1 MAEDFRGFRGY
12 AEYLRAKY
20 GVPAYRVAVDAGFG
34 CPNRGADRGA
44 YRGADRAADR
54 EADRRQPGCL
64 YCDERGALAPYQEAA
79 VAPGDAPAGERLDSI
94 RRQIEHGTAFLRRRY
109 GAQVFLLY
117 LQAFSNTHAPA
128 AELEEVY
135 DFALGCGEF
144 RELIVSTRPD
154 CVDAQRAELL
164 AGYRRRGL
172 DVWVELG
179 LQSGCDA
186 TLARV
191 RRGHTVEDF
200 TRAFGLLR
208 SAGVRLA
215 VHLIFGLPGE
225 GLGQI
230 LSTVRLV
237 AGLEP
242 EGVKIHNLHVPRASP
257 LAAELMAGELA
268 VPCAGRHLEY
278 VVRALELLP
287 PRTLILRLT
296 CDTPRERLA
305 VPRGFAP
312 KAAFYR
318 QVRAALA
325 ARGSRQGRLWA
336 GPATG
341 AAWAAGATGRAS
353 GPPEKS

>member
-1 MAEDFRGFRGY
+1 MAGGFRGY

-20 GVPAYRVAVDAGFG
+20 GAPAYRVAVDAGFG
-34 CPNRGADRGA
+34 CPNRGP
-44 YRGADRAADR
+44 
-54 EADRRQPGCL
+54 DRRHSGCL
-64 YCDERGALAPYQEAA
+64 YCDERGALAPYQQA
-79 VAPGDAPAGERLDSI
+79 APGSTGLSEGRLASI
-94 RRQIEHGTAFLRRRY
+94 RRQVEDGTAFLRRRY
-109 GAQVFLLY
+109 GAEIFLLY

-128 AELEEVY
+128 AELQAVY

-154 CVDAQRAELL
+154 CVDPERAGLL

-172 DVWVELG
+172 EVWVELG

-191 RRGHTVEDF
+191 RRGHTVDDF

-208 SAGVRLA
+208 SAGLRLG

-225 GLGQI
+225 GLQQI
-230 LSTVRLV
+230 LDTVRLV

-242 EGVKIHNLHVPRASP
+242 EGVKIHNLHVPSESP
-257 LAAELMAGELA
+257 LAAEHRAGELSL
-268 VPCAGRHLEY
+268 PCAARHLEY

-296 CDTPRERLA
+296 CDTPAERLA
-305 VPRGFAP
+305 APRGFPP

-318 QVRAALA
+318 EVRSALA
-325 ARGSRQGRLWA
+325 ARASFQGRLWE
-336 GPATG
+336 GP
-341 AAWAAGATGRAS
+341 ATGRAS
-353 GPPEKS
+353 APPDKW

>member
-1 MAEDFRGFRGY
+1 MTEGSGGRRGFRGY

-20 GVPAYRVAVDAGFG
+20 GAPAYRVAVDAGFG
-34 CPNRGADRGA
+34 CPNRGPDRG
-44 YRGADRAADR
+44 
-54 EADRRQPGCL
+54 QPGCL

-79 VAPGDAPAGERLDSI
+79 TGDGRSPAAAGGERLASI
-94 RRQIEHGTAFLRRRY
+94 RRQIERGTAFLRRRY
-109 GAQVFLLY
+109 GARVFLLY

-128 AELEEVY
+128 AELEEIY

-154 CVDAQRAELL
+154 CVDPQRAELL

-172 DVWVELG
+172 EVWVELG
-179 LQSGCDA
+179 LQSACDA

-191 RRGHTVEDF
+191 RRGHTVGDF
-200 TRAFGLLR
+200 LRAFGLLR
-208 SAGVRLA
+208 EAGVRLA

-225 GLGQI
+225 GLEQI
-230 LSTVRLV
+230 QDTVRLV

-242 EGVKIHNLHVPRASP
+242 EGVKIHNLHVPRGSP
-257 LAAELMAGELA
+257 LAAEHLAGELSA
-268 VPCAGRHLEY
+268 PCTARHLQY

-296 CDTPRERLA
+296 CDTPGGRLA
-305 VPRGFAP
+305 APRGFAP

-318 QVRAALA
+318 EVRSALA
-325 ARGSRQGRLWA
+325 ARASFQGRLWE

-341 AAWAAGATGRAS
+341 RAC
-353 GPPEKS
+353 GPPEKW

>member
-1 MAEDFRGFRGY
+1 MAEGFRGY
-12 AEYLRAKY
+12 AGYLRAKY
-20 GVPAYRVAVDAGFG
+20 GAPAYRVAVDAGFG
-34 CPNRGADRGA
+34 CPNRGP
-44 YRGADRAADR
+44 
-54 EADRRQPGCL
+54 DRRQFGCL

-79 VAPGDAPAGERLDSI
+79 AGAAFDERLASI
-94 RRQIEHGTAFLRRRY
+94 RRQIERGTAFLSRRY
-109 GAQVFLLY
+109 GAEIFLLY

-128 AELEEVY
+128 AELQAVY

-154 CVDAQRAELL
+154 CVDPQRAGLL
-164 AGYRRRGL
+164 AGYRRRAL
-172 DVWVELG
+172 EVWVELG

-208 SAGVRLA
+208 RAGVRLA

-225 GLGQI
+225 GLEQI
-230 LSTVRLV
+230 LDTVRLV
-237 AGLEP
+237 AGLQP
-242 EGVKIHNLHVPRASP
+242 EGVKIHNLHVPRGSP
-257 LAAELMAGELA
+257 LAAEHLAGELS
-268 VPCAGRHLEY
+268 VPCASRHLEY
-278 VVRALELLP
+278 VIRALELLP

-296 CDTPRERLA
+296 CDTPGERLA
-305 VPRGFAP
+305 APRGFTP

-318 QVRAALA
+318 EVRAALA
-325 ARGSRQGRLWA
+325 ARGSRQGRLWE

-341 AAWAAGATGRAS
+341 PAF
-353 GPPEKS
+353 GPPERW

>member
-1 MAEDFRGFRGY
+1 MAAGFRGY
-12 AEYLRAKY
+12 AEYLRARY

-34 CPNRGADRGA
+34 CPNRGL
-44 YRGADRAADR
+44 DR
-54 EADRRQPGCL
+54 ETNRARPGCL
-64 YCDERGALAPYQEAA
+64 YCDERGALAPYQGEVAGAA
-79 VAPGDAPAGERLDSI
+79 GGAGQRMDSI
-94 RRQIEHGTAFLRRRY
+94 RGQIEQGTAFLRRRY
-109 GAQVFLLY
+109 GAQIFLLY

-128 AELEEVY
+128 AELKEVY

-154 CVDAQRAELL
+154 CVDPERAGLL
-164 AGYRRRGL
+164 ASYRQRGL
-172 DVWVELG
+172 EVWVELG

-208 SAGVRLA
+208 ASGVRLA

-225 GLGQI
+225 GLEQI
-230 LSTVRLV
+230 LDTVRLV

-257 LAAELMAGELA
+257 LAAEHLAGELA
-268 VPCAGRHLEY
+268 VPCAARHLEY

-287 PRTLILRLT
+287 PRTLVLRLT
-296 CDTPRERLA
+296 CDTPRARLA
-305 VPRGFAP
+305 APLGFTP

-318 QVRAALA
+318 QVRSALA
-325 ARGSRQGRLWA
+325 ARASRQGRLWA
-336 GPATG
+336 GPAS
-341 AAWAAGATGRAS
+341 GRAS
-353 GPPEKS
+353 GPPEKW